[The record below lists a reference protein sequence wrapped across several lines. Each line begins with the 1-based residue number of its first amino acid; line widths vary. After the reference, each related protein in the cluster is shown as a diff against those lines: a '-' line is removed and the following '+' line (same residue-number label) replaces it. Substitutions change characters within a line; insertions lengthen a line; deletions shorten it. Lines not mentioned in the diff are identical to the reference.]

1 MPASHQEER
10 HRGVRGADIQR
21 PTAWAACRLGG
32 GQRPSGLTGGACQ
45 LRAIRGGLWR
55 RLTVTHGHSG
65 HLDLRSRLY
74 RSRTTRMVR
83 MGSSL
88 VGAEL

>member
-65 HLDLRSRLY
+65 HFDCAHAS
-74 RSRTTRMVR
+74 
-83 MGSSL
+83 
-88 VGAEL
+88 VGAGPNEW